1 MLSILSIVLPIFALT
16 LVGWLARRVGIF
28 SPQSTT
34 ELNRF
39 VVYLALPALLFD
51 IVAKANF
58 AQLWQPRFVAVFAVS
73 TFLFFVLTVAVSRI
87 MGRPIGNAAILGLN
101 ASYSNTAFL
110 GFPLL
115 LATLGPASQTLTLI
129 ATINT
134 VCVLFALAIV
144 LIEFGNQKSGNPAV
158 IALRVGQAL
167 FRNPLVLAPLAGAAV
182 MASGIGVAAPLDAFL
197 KLLGSAASPCA
208 LVCLGMFL
216 AEPRDKGEGAGA
228 GAGAAGETVALVALK
243 LFVYPALTLAL
254 ALWVIPLPAALRHA
268 AVLLAALPTGTG
280 PFMLAEFHR
289 REGALTAKVILAST
303 VLSVGTVTLLLSL
316 LG

>member
-58 AQLWQPRFVAVFAVS
+58 AQLWQPGFVAVFAVS

-144 LIEFGNQKSGNPAV
+144 LIEFGNQKGGNPAV

-216 AEPRDKGEGAGA
+216 AEPRDKGEGA
-228 GAGAAGETVALVALK
+228 AGETVVLVALK

-303 VLSVGTVTLLLSL
+303 VLSVGTVTVLLSL

>member
-51 IVAKANF
+51 IVAKANL
-58 AQLWQPRFVAVFAVS
+58 AQLWQPGFVAVFAVS

-115 LATLGPASQTLTLI
+115 LAALGPASQPLTLI

-144 LIEFGNQKSGNPAV
+144 LIEFGNQKGGNPAV

-216 AEPRDKGEGAGA
+216 AEPRDKGEAST
-228 GAGAAGETVALVALK
+228 GETVMLVVLK

-254 ALWVIPLPAALRHA
+254 ALWVIPLPAALRHG

-303 VLSVGTVTLLLSL
+303 VLSVGTVTVLLSL

>member
-1 MLSILSIVLPIFALT
+1 MISILSVVLPIFALT
-16 LVGWLARRVGIF
+16 FAGWLTRRLGIF

-51 IVAKANF
+51 IVAKADA
-58 AQLWQPRFVAVFAVS
+58 AQLWQPGFVAVFGLS
-73 TFLFFVLTVAVSRI
+73 TFFFFALTVAISRLA
-87 MGRPIGNAAILGLN
+87 GAQIGNAAIHGLN
-101 ASYSNTAFL
+101 GAYSNAAFL

-134 VCVLFALAIV
+134 VCVLFAVAIV
-144 LIEFGNQKSGNPAV
+144 LIEFGNQSGGGGPLIV
-158 IALRVGQAL
+158 LRVLQAL
-167 FRNPLVLAPLAGAAV
+167 FRNPLVLAPLLGAIV
-182 MASGIGVAAPLDAFL
+182 MFSGVGVAAPLDAFL

-216 AEPRDKGEGAGA
+216 AEPR
-228 GAGAAGETVALVALK
+228 AAEPGSARMTALLVALK

-254 ALWVIPLPAALRHA
+254 ALWVFPLTAPLRNA

-289 REGALTAKVILAST
+289 REGALTARVILIST
-303 VLSVGTVTLLLSL
+303 VLSVGTITLLLTL
-316 LG
+316 LT

>member
-16 LVGWLARRVGIF
+16 LVGWLTRRVGIF

-51 IVAKANF
+51 IVAKADF
-58 AQLWQPRFVAVFAVS
+58 AQLWQPGFVAVFAIG
-73 TFLFFVLTVAVSRI
+73 TFLFFVLTVAVSRM

-101 ASYSNTAFL
+101 SSYSNTAFL

-144 LIEFGNQKSGNPAV
+144 LIEFGNQKGGNPAV
-158 IALRVGQAL
+158 IAVRVGQAL
-167 FRNPLVLAPLAGAAV
+167 FRNPLVLAPLAGAVV
-182 MASGIGVAAPLDAFL
+182 MASGLGIAAPLDAFL

-216 AEPRDKGEGAGA
+216 AEPRDKGEGSL
-228 GAGAAGETVALVALK
+228 GETVVLVALK

-254 ALWVIPLPAALRHA
+254 ALWVFPLPVPLRNA
-268 AVLLAALPTGTG
+268 AVLL
-280 PFMLAEFHR
+280 
-289 REGALTAKVILAST
+289 
-303 VLSVGTVTLLLSL
+303 SL
-316 LG
+316 IHI

>member
-16 LVGWLARRVGIF
+16 LAGWLTRRVGIF

-58 AQLWQPRFVAVFAVS
+58 AQLWQPGFVAVFAIG
-73 TFLFFVLTVAVSRI
+73 TFLFFVLTVAVSRL

-101 ASYSNTAFL
+101 SSYSNTAFL

-144 LIEFGNQKSGNPAV
+144 LIEFGNQKGGNPAV

-167 FRNPLVLAPLAGAAV
+167 FRNPLVLAPLAGAVV
-182 MASGIGVAAPLDAFL
+182 MASGLGIAAPLDAFL

-216 AEPRDKGEGAGA
+216 AEPRDKGEGSP
-228 GAGAAGETVALVALK
+228 GETVVLVTLK

-254 ALWVIPLPAALRHA
+254 ALWVFPLPVPLRNA

-316 LG
+316 LR

>member
-1 MLSILSIVLPIFALT
+1 MLSILSVVLPIFALT
-16 LVGWLARRVGIF
+16 LVGWLSRRAGIF
-28 SPQSTT
+28 GPQSTT

-51 IVAKANF
+51 IVAKADA
-58 AQLWQPRFVAVFAVS
+58 AQLWQPGFIAVFGIG
-73 TFLFFVLTVAVSRI
+73 TFFFFALTVLISR
-87 MGRPIGNAAILGLN
+87 MGGAEIGNAAIHGLN
-101 ASYSNTAFL
+101 GAYSNTAFL

-134 VCVLFALAIV
+134 VCMLFAVAIV
-144 LIEFGNQKSGNPAV
+144 LIEFGNQAGASPLT
-158 IALRVGQAL
+158 ILLRVSQAL
-167 FRNPLVLAPLAGAAV
+167 LRNPLVLAPLLGAMV
-182 MASGIGVAAPLDAFL
+182 MFSGVGVAEPLDAFL

-216 AEPRDKGEGAGA
+216 AEPREAESGGAGKTA
-228 GAGAAGETVALVALK
+228 LLVALK
-243 LFVYPALTLAL
+243 LFAYPALTFAL
-254 ALWVIPLPAALRHA
+254 AYWVFPLAKPLRNA

-289 REGALTAKVILAST
+289 REGALTAKVILIST
-303 VLSVGTVTLLLSL
+303 ILSVGTITLLLTAI
-316 LG
+316 G

>member
-16 LVGWLARRVGIF
+16 LAGWLTRRVGIF

-58 AQLWQPRFVAVFAVS
+58 AQLWQPGFVAVFAIG
-73 TFLFFVLTVAVSRI
+73 TFLFFVLTVAVSRL

-101 ASYSNTAFL
+101 SSYSNTAFL

-144 LIEFGNQKSGNPAV
+144 LIEFGNQKGGNPAV

-167 FRNPLVLAPLAGAAV
+167 FRNPLVLAPLAGAVV
-182 MASGIGVAAPLDAFL
+182 MASGLGIAAPLDAFL

-216 AEPRDKGEGAGA
+216 AEPRDKGEESP
-228 GAGAAGETVALVALK
+228 GETVVLVTLK

-254 ALWVIPLPAALRHA
+254 ALWVFPLPVPLRNA

-316 LG
+316 LR

>member
-1 MLSILSIVLPIFALT
+1 MISILSVVLPIFALT
-16 LVGWLARRVGIF
+16 FAGWLTRRLGIF
-28 SPQSTT
+28 STQSTT

-51 IVAKANF
+51 IVAKADA
-58 AQLWQPRFVAVFAVS
+58 AQLWQPGFVAVFGLS
-73 TFLFFVLTVAVSRI
+73 TFFFFALTVAISRLA
-87 MGRPIGNAAILGLN
+87 GAQIGNAAIHGLN
-101 ASYSNTAFL
+101 GAYSNAAFL

-134 VCVLFALAIV
+134 VCVLFAVAIV
-144 LIEFGNQKSGNPAV
+144 LIEFGNQSGGAGPLIV
-158 IALRVGQAL
+158 LRVLQAL
-167 FRNPLVLAPLAGAAV
+167 FRNPLVLAPLLGAAV
-182 MASGIGVAAPLDAFL
+182 MSSGIGVAAPLDAFL

-216 AEPRDKGEGAGA
+216 AEPREAEPGSARMTA
-228 GAGAAGETVALVALK
+228 LLVALK
-243 LFVYPALTLAL
+243 LFVYPAITLAL
-254 ALWVIPLPAALRHA
+254 ALWVFPLTAPLRNA

-289 REGALTAKVILAST
+289 REGALTARVILIST
-303 VLSVGTVTLLLSL
+303 VLSVGTITLLLTL
-316 LG
+316 LT

>member
-1 MLSILSIVLPIFALT
+1 MISILLIVLPIFALT
-16 LVGWLARRVGIF
+16 FVGWLARRVGIF

-51 IVAKANF
+51 IVAKAQV
-58 AQLWQPRFVAVFAVS
+58 ADIWQPGFLAVFGLS
-73 TFLFFVLTVAVSRI
+73 TFFFFAATVAVSRLT
-87 MGRPIGNAAILGLN
+87 GAPIGNAAIHGLN
-101 ASYSNTAFL
+101 GAYSNTAFL

-115 LATLGPASQTLTLI
+115 LATLGPGSQALTLI

-134 VCVLFALAIV
+134 VCVLFAVAIV
-144 LIEFGNQKSGNPAV
+144 LIEFGNQSGGRPLT
-158 IALRVGQAL
+158 ILLRVLQAL
-167 FRNPLVLAPLAGAAV
+167 FRNPLVLAPLLGAAV

-216 AEPRDKGEGAGA
+216 AEPRETEAGGTGKTA
-228 GAGAAGETVALVALK
+228 LLVALK
-243 LFVYPALTLAL
+243 LFLYPALTLVL
-254 ALWVIPLPAALRHA
+254 ALWVFPLTKPLRDA

-289 REGALTAKVILAST
+289 REGALTAKVILVST
-303 VLSVGTVTLLLSL
+303 VLSVGTITVLLSVL
-316 LG
+316 A

>member
-16 LVGWLARRVGIF
+16 LVGWLTRRVGIF

-51 IVAKANF
+51 IVAKADF
-58 AQLWQPRFVAVFAVS
+58 AQLWQPGFVAVFAIG
-73 TFLFFVLTVAVSRI
+73 TFLFFVLTVAVSRM

-101 ASYSNTAFL
+101 SSYSNTAFL

-144 LIEFGNQKSGNPAV
+144 LIEFGNQKGGNPAV
-158 IALRVGQAL
+158 IAVRVGQAL
-167 FRNPLVLAPLAGAAV
+167 FRNPLVLAPLAGAVV
-182 MASGIGVAAPLDAFL
+182 MASGLGIAAPLDAFL

-216 AEPRDKGEGAGA
+216 AEPRDKGEGSL
-228 GAGAAGETVALVALK
+228 GETVVLVALK

-254 ALWVIPLPAALRHA
+254 ALWVFPLPVPLRNA

-303 VLSVGTVTLLLSL
+303 VLSVGTVTLLLSQ

>member
-16 LVGWLARRVGIF
+16 LVGWLTRRVGIF

-51 IVAKANF
+51 IVAKANV
-58 AQLWQPRFVAVFAVS
+58 AQLWQPGFVAVFAIG
-73 TFLFFVLTVAVSRI
+73 TFLFFVLTVAVSRL

-101 ASYSNTAFL
+101 SSYSNTAFL

-144 LIEFGNQKSGNPAV
+144 LIEFGNQKGGNPAM

-182 MASGIGVAAPLDAFL
+182 MASGLGIAAPLDAFL

-216 AEPRDKGEGAGA
+216 AEPRDKGEGSL
-228 GAGAAGETVALVALK
+228 GETVVLVGLK

-254 ALWVIPLPAALRHA
+254 ALWVFPLSVPLRNA

-289 REGALTAKVILAST
+289 REGALTAKVILTST

-316 LG
+316 LR

>member
-1 MLSILSIVLPIFALT
+1 MLSILLVVLPIFALT
-16 LVGWLARRVGIF
+16 FVGWLTRRVGIF
-28 SPQSTT
+28 GPQSTT

-51 IVAKANF
+51 IVAKANL
-58 AQLWQPRFVAVFAVS
+58 AQIWQPGFVAVFAIG
-73 TFLFFVLTVAVSRI
+73 TFVFFVLTVAVSCLL
-87 MGRPIGNAAILGLN
+87 GRGIGNGAILGLN
-101 ASYSNTAFL
+101 SSYSNTAFL

-144 LIEFGNQKSGNPAV
+144 LIEFGNQKGGNPAV
-158 IALRVGQAL
+158 IVLRVAQAL
-167 FRNPLVLAPLAGAAV
+167 FRNPLVLAPLAGAIV
-182 MASGIGVAAPLDAFL
+182 MASGLGIAAPLDAFL

-216 AEPRDKGEGAGA
+216 AEPREKGDGSLV
-228 GAGAAGETVALVALK
+228 ETAVLVALK

-254 ALWVIPLPAALRHA
+254 ALWVFPLPVPLRNA

>member
-58 AQLWQPRFVAVFAVS
+58 AQLWQPGFVAVFAVS

-144 LIEFGNQKSGNPAV
+144 LIEFGNQKGGTPAM

-216 AEPRDKGEGAGA
+216 AEPRDKGEGEGE
-228 GAGAAGETVALVALK
+228 GEGAAGETVALVALK

-303 VLSVGTVTLLLSL
+303 VLSVGTVTVLLSL

>member
-1 MLSILSIVLPIFALT
+1 MLSILLVVLPIFALT
-16 LVGWLARRVGIF
+16 FVGWLARRVGIF

-51 IVAKANF
+51 IVAKANL
-58 AQLWQPRFVAVFAVS
+58 AQLWQPGFVAVFAIS
-73 TFLFFVLTVAVSRI
+73 TFAFFVLTVAVSRW
-87 MGRPIGNAAILGLN
+87 MGRDIGNAAILGLN
-101 ASYSNTAFL
+101 SSYSNTAFL

-144 LIEFGNQKSGNPAV
+144 LIEFGNQKGGNPAV
-158 IALRVGQAL
+158 IMLRVGQAL

-182 MASGIGVAAPLDAFL
+182 MASGLGIAAPLDAFL

-216 AEPRDKGEGAGA
+216 AEPRDKGEGAA
-228 GAGAAGETVALVALK
+228 GTTALLVALK
-243 LFVYPALTLAL
+243 LFVYPALTLVL
-254 ALWVIPLPAALRHA
+254 ALWVFPLPIPLRNA

-289 REGALTAKVILAST
+289 REGALTAEVILTST
-303 VLSVGTVTLLLSL
+303 VLSIGTVTLLLSL
-316 LG
+316 LR

>member
-28 SPQSTT
+28 SPHSTT

-58 AQLWQPRFVAVFAVS
+58 AQLWQPGFVAVFAVS

-144 LIEFGNQKSGNPAV
+144 LIEFGNQKGGNPAV

-228 GAGAAGETVALVALK
+228 GAGAGAAGETVALVALK

-289 REGALTAKVILAST
+289 REGALTAKVIL
-303 VLSVGTVTLLLSL
+303 VD
-316 LG
+316 